1 VKEKISQY
9 ELMTTT
15 SVPHLVVKLSIP
27 TVISML
33 VTTIYNMVDTAFV
46 GHLGNSASGAV
57 GVVFGATAILQAIAF
72 MFGQGG
78 GSLMARSLGHKD
90 ADAANSYAS
99 TAFFLALITALLLS
113 VLGIL
118 FLPRFVI
125 LLGSTKTIQPFA
137 EDYCLWIMLG
147 APFIVCSHVMNNL
160 LRYEGKATL
169 AMFALLTG
177 AALNIAL
184 DPLLILVFEMGV
196 AGAGLATAFSQMVGF
211 FILLSI
217 FRSGKTQ
224 SRLSP
229 RFVLRDIRKIFD
241 MAFTGFPSLIRQG
254 LNSGCTITLNNLIR
268 AGGYGDPAI
277 SAMSIVSRIVFFVF
291 ASGLGIG
298 QGFQPIS
305 SFNYGAGKYTR
316 VRKAFF
322 WTLGIATGM
331 IAVMCTACL
340 CCSGTLISL
349 FRDDPKVIEIGTRAL
364 ILQCVAMYFQSFG
377 MVTEMLFQSTGK
389 KLGASI
395 LSTFRCGG
403 FFLLFLLILAPLRG
417 LAGIQEAQPLANFCA
432 TLIAIPFAIA
442 FLKKLPKEDLS
453 E

>member
-1 VKEKISQY
+1 
-9 ELMTTT
+9 
-15 SVPHLVVKLSIP
+15 
-27 TVISML
+27 
-33 VTTIYNMVDTAFV
+33 
-46 GHLGNSASGAV
+46 
-57 GVVFGATAILQAIAF
+57 
-72 MFGQGG
+72 
-78 GSLMARSLGHKD
+78 
-90 ADAANSYAS
+90 AANAYAS
-99 TAFFLALITALLLS
+99 TAFFLALITAMILS

-118 FLPRFVI
+118 FLPQFVV

-169 AMFALLTG
+169 AMFALLAG

-184 DPLLILVFEMGV
+184 DPLLILVFKMGV

-211 FILLSI
+211 CILLSI
-217 FRSGKTQ
+217 FLRGKTQ

-229 RFVLRDIRKIFD
+229 RFVIRDVRKIFD

-277 SAMSIVSRIVFFVF
+277 SAMSIVSRIAFFIF

-322 WTLGIATGM
+322 WTLGIATGS
-331 IAVMCTACL
+331 IAVICSVCL
-340 CCSGTLISL
+340 LFSGDLIAL

-364 ILQCVAMYFQSFG
+364 ILQCAAMYFQSFG
-377 MVTEMLFQSTGK
+377 TVTEMMFQSTGK

-395 LSTFRCGG
+395 LSTFRSGG
-403 FFLLFLLILAPLRG
+403 LFLLFLLILAPLRG
-417 LAGIQEAQPLANFCA
+417 LAGIQEAQPLANFCS
-432 TLIAIPFAIA
+432 TLIAIPFAVT
-442 FLKKLPKEDLS
+442 FLKKLPKEDLK